1 MANKKIRVNTSNS
14 KIVGGKLFISLL
26 KAQQIKSVV
35 LQKLINYSN
44 SVLFPNMQDRL
55 VEYSGPFTRIKK

>member
-14 KIVGGKLFISLL
+14 KIVGGKLFISLV

-35 LQKLINYSN
+35 LQKLINYSK
-44 SVLFPNMQDRL
+44 SVLFPNMQD
-55 VEYSGPFTRIKK
+55 

>member
-1 MANKKIRVNTSNS
+1 MKKIRVNTSNS

-55 VEYSGPFTRIKK
+55 VENIGPFIRIKKQ